1 MSTDDLTLEKLTDT
15 VGAAVHGV
23 DRERLRHDDD
33 LPAWTLDA
41 LEANGALVFPGLH
54 LDDEAQVRFSRKL
67 GTVEVFGQG
76 EWPEIFVVTMD
87 PERSKSAAY
96 LKATV
101 HWHIDGCTDDIPI
114 MATMLS
120 AHAVAETG
128 GETAPAPTPTSSKK
142 RKPPRKKTSGGG
154 DSGGGKKPAP
164 DSKKKRDAVD
174 PFG

>member
-1 MSTDDLTLEKLTDT
+1 MTTDDLTLEKLTDS

-23 DRERLRHDDD
+23 DRDRLLHDDE
-33 LPAWTLDA
+33 LPDWTLDA

-67 GTVEVFGQG
+67 GTVEVFGNG

-128 GETAPAPTPTSSKK
+128 GETEFAVCSSFHPIDDPKQGKLIEDTARWFGTPLVIT
-142 RKPPRKKTSGGG
+142 
-154 DSGGGKKPAP
+154 
-164 DSKKKRDAVD
+164 
-174 PFG
+174 